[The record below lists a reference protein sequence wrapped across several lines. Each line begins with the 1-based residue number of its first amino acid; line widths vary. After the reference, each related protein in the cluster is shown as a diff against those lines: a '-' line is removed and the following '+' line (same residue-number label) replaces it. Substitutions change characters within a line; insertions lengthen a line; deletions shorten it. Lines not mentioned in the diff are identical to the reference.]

1 MKKKTNNLDVLKPDF
16 FNGFIDSSCNAIPTW
31 SQERGPISKN
41 YVIGFKPVNG
51 SGDLNPV
58 EGVETM
64 NFSFNIKMFRCIL
77 LTELCFAGKKEFGVL
92 GCKGVYMSI
101 MP

>member
-1 MKKKTNNLDVLKPDF
+1 MWDPIVNKTNF
-16 FNGFIDSSCNAIPTW
+16 FYGFVDSSGNAVPTRCH
-31 SQERGPISKN
+31 ERGPISKN
-41 YVIGFKPVNG
+41 YVIGFKPVDG